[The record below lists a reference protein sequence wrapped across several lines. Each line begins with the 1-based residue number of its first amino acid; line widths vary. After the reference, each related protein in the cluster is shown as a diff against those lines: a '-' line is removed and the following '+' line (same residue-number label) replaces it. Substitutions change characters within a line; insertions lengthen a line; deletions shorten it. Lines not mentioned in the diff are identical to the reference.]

1 MPLADKVHFYIL
13 SVIQFKQMMGR
24 NLIGSVQKFAIP
36 AQPHRKGRFRLYIIG
51 KQPALIL
58 QRIQVEWIE
67 FLRYILTYVVRFE
80 CIHALPLFIKTH
92 KYTLYIPQSFIR
104 TTARIWF

>member
-1 MPLADKVHFYIL
+1 MIFSIVGFLLFVQTPLFILPFVINAFNFFGTFLFMPLADKVHFYIL

-58 QRIQVEWIE
+58 QRIQVE
-67 FLRYILTYVVRFE
+67 
-80 CIHALPLFIKTH
+80 
-92 KYTLYIPQSFIR
+92 
-104 TTARIWF
+104 